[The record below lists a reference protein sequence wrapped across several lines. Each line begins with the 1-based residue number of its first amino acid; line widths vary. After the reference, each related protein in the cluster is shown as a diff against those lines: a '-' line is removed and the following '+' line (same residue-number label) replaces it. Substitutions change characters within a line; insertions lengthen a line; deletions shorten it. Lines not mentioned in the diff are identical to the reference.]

1 MLSLKLMHMDLAFEY
16 ILSILTKKKW
26 TITEDVWRSLQSI
39 KCASIKHW
47 LAHFQQPLFP
57 VQHGSLL
64 KLAHNHPQF
73 CTTSLPEPSPTN
85 QSVFQLPL
93 LKMSQES
100 TMVFHCQHTK
110 ERLSFQW
117 MSLSLSERT
126 YLVSKTHLKSSI
138 TFLSCPH
145 LEVKKTTSIVFSFY
159 LWLLKNMLQSRPF
172 TGTWNVLL
180 LLPSC
185 GGVPLPRHPGTLSCA
200 SFDGRGRSTAC
211 PRLYPQA

>member
-1 MLSLKLMHMDLAFEY
+1 MLSLKHIHMDLVFEY

-47 LAHFQQPLFP
+47 VAHFQQPLFP
-57 VQHGSLL
+57 VWRGSLL

-73 CTTSLPEPSPTN
+73 CTTSLPEPSPIN

-93 LKMSQES
+93 LKMSQEN
-100 TMVFHCQHTK
+100 TVVFHCQHTK

-117 MSLSLSERT
+117 MSLSVSERT
-126 YLVSKTHLKSSI
+126 HLVSKTHLKSSI
-138 TFLSCPH
+138 TFYHVPTWKSRRPH
-145 LEVKKTTSIVFSFY
+145 PFY

-200 SFDGRGRSTAC
+200 SLDGRGRSTAC